1 MSSGNPGT
9 EMVNLPQSDIPGQ
22 VAQTVPRKE
31 MEPALI
37 TVEQSAHKDSAPEAG
52 SDNKAFQEESVSSP
66 IEETRPMLT
75 YMDFMPNFI
84 SAAAGPD
91 EAPTYARFS
100 FVVDQANEWLQMNQ
114 DFTVWKC
121 ETVSFKLIEED
132 QYDTKGVLRAE
143 SSYGVN
149 RFVMGLRL
157 WLVPRIADSMPVAQI
172 GYTTAIPGE
181 PYTDEDQGTH
191 VQWEKTQAISSGGG
205 NSAHAMLSTVVN
217 TLLPTGTN
225 SKGDDKEETV
235 DQSKTPVV
243 DITNKDPAKEDTQPE
258 PERRDIAAHLSE
270 PTHRVSASYYGTMT
284 STIKGLNK
292 QLTRKP
298 LPGVILNVENLTLR
312 ASSEQSRPQI
322 VMDPECTSWAEVGRR
337 NTVFVFAI
345 RIFYLKG
352 REEFCTI
359 GYHDELPDM
368 RKSGST
374 IKFGPFS
381 NVVFKM
387 GAWLKHQKNIRVV
400 NMQSVDIQCNLDQ
413 SNVYQVKT
421 DVSGYIETAHLSTR
435 YAKVLRLFYVT
446 TATKTDLPPYNTIQL
461 KTRLFAPV
469 RRGEKSFETFPKT
482 MERVIKW
489 LDYLRMPPFFVET
502 VAYQIFT
509 QGIGQAV
516 LPDRVDSSVN
526 RNSGRHIL
534 STIRLYMPSEFIEP
548 PPEIAPDVA
557 TVDQGWGCSIS

>member
-1 MSSGNPGT
+1 MSNGT
-9 EMVNLPQSDIPGQ
+9 ELVNMPQSEIPGQ
-22 VAQTVPRKE
+22 VAPVVAQKE

-37 TVEQSAHKDSAPEAG
+37 TLEQSSHTDESPTGRE
-52 SDNKAFQEESVSSP
+52 NKAFQEEAVTSP
-66 IEETRPMLT
+66 EETRPMLT
-75 YMDFMPNFI
+75 YMDFMPNYI
-84 SAAAGPD
+84 AQATSPD

-100 FVVDQANEWLQMNQ
+100 FIVDQANAWLNANQ

-121 ETVSFKLIEED
+121 ESISYKLVEED
-132 QYDTKGVLRAE
+132 QYDTKGVLHSE

-157 WLVPRIADSMPVAQI
+157 WLVPRISDTMPVAQI

-181 PYTDEDQGTH
+181 PYTDEDQGTA

-205 NSAHAMLSTVVN
+205 NFAHDMLTTVVSS
-217 TLLPTGTN
+217 LIPPGTN
-225 SKGDDKEETV
+225 KGNDKDEKAGEQSTTV
-235 DQSKTPVV
+235 T
-243 DITNKDPAKEDTQPE
+243 DITNKEGSQPV

-270 PTHRVSASYYGTMT
+270 PTHRVSAAYYTTMT

-292 QLTRKP
+292 KLTRKP

-312 ASSEQSRPQI
+312 ASTEQSRPQI

-337 NTVFVFAI
+337 NTVYVFAI

-359 GYHDELPDM
+359 GFHDELPDM
-368 RKSGST
+368 MRAGPS

-381 NVVFKM
+381 NVVDRM
-387 GAWLKHQKNIRVV
+387 GYWLKHQKNIRVV
-400 NMQSVDIQCNLDQ
+400 NMQSVNMQCNLDQ
-413 SNVYQVKT
+413 SNVYQVKS
-421 DVSGYIETAHLSTR
+421 DVSGFMETAHLSTR

-446 TATKTDLPPYNTIQL
+446 TASKSDLPPYTAVKLN
-461 KTRLFAPV
+461 TRLFAPV
-469 RRGEKSFETFPKT
+469 RRGEKTFESFPKT

-489 LDYLRMPPFFVET
+489 LDYLRIPPFFVET
-502 VAYQIFT
+502 VSYQIYT
-509 QGIGQAV
+509 HGVGKAV

-534 STIRLYMPSEFIEP
+534 NTIRLYMPSDFIEP
-548 PPEIAPDVA
+548 PPELAPDVA
-557 TVDQGWGCSIS
+557 TVDQGWGCTIS

>member
-1 MSSGNPGT
+1 MSSGT
-9 EMVNLPQSDIPGQ
+9 VEMSDIPGQ
-22 VAQTVPRKE
+22 VAPPAPKKE
-31 MEPALI
+31 LEPALI
-37 TVEQSAHKDSAPEAG
+37 TVEQSAPKDVEPSGA
-52 SDNKAFQEESVSSP
+52 DNQAFQEEATPVP
-66 IEETRPMLT
+66 AEETRPMLT

-84 SAAAGPD
+84 SSPVNPD
-91 EAPTYARFS
+91 DAPVYARFS
-100 FVVDQANEWLQMNQ
+100 FVVDQANDWLKMNP

-121 ETVSFKLIEED
+121 ETISFKLIEED
-132 QYDTKGVLRAE
+132 QYDTKGVLHAE
-143 SSYGVN
+143 SSYGIN

-157 WLVPRIADSMPVAQI
+157 WLVPRMSNSLPVAQI

-191 VQWEKTQAISSGGG
+191 IKWEKTQAISPGGG
-205 NSAHAMLSTVVN
+205 NLAHDMISSVVN
-217 TLLPTGTN
+217 SLIPAGTT
-225 SKGDDKEETV
+225 SKEKEGGTA
-235 DQSKTPVV
+235 DQEKTPVT
-243 DITNKDPAKEDTQPE
+243 DLTKQEQTAEPTTQASPPE
-258 PERRDIAAHLSE
+258 PERKDIAAHLSE
-270 PTHRVSASYYGTMT
+270 PTHRVSASYHSTMT
-284 STIKGLNK
+284 NTIKGLNK
-292 QLTRKP
+292 QLARKP

-359 GYHDELPDM
+359 GFHDELPDM
-368 RKSGST
+368 RRAGASV
-374 IKFGPFS
+374 KFGPFS

-387 GAWLKHQKNIRVV
+387 GNWLKHQKNIRVV
-400 NMQSVDIQCNLDQ
+400 NMQSVDMQCNLDQ

-421 DVSGYIETAHLSTR
+421 DVSGFMETAHLSTR
-435 YAKVLRLFYVT
+435 YAKILRLFYVT
-446 TATKTDLPPYNTIQL
+446 TSTKTALPPYNTIQL
-461 KTRLFAPV
+461 KTRLFVPV
-469 RRGEKSFETFPKT
+469 RRAEKSFESFPKT

-534 STIRLYMPSEFIEP
+534 NTIRLYMPSEFIEP

-557 TVDQGWGCSIS
+557 TVDQGWGCVIS